1 MQISDAL
8 ATKYPK
14 DERLSPSVE
23 SSTLRNA
30 FYITPFVCVIGGGF
44 FLATALFIQKDREKA
59 EKITK
64 GTVTWLEF
72 HGFFFKLLK
81 KKLLVGN
88 LFLWYIN
95 LYTFLTFFNCVWR
108 YQEFTY
114 MITIFKICSYHLW
127 SILCDFIKTSNTC
140 KSITK

>member
-72 HGFFFKLLK
+72 HSFFFNFWKKNCWLVIYFCGILICTSFWHFLIVYEGIRNLHIWLQSSKSVHIIYEAFYVISLRLK
-81 KKLLVGN
+81 
-88 LFLWYIN
+88 
-95 LYTFLTFFNCVWR
+95 
-108 YQEFTY
+108 
-114 MITIFKICSYHLW
+114 HL
-127 SILCDFIKTSNTC
+127 
-140 KSITK
+140 